1 MKQLVEIDGTTKT
14 SKSVF
19 ENLKTKSKTNTSID
33 MISDGDIDLSDTIS
47 FDTFAKNIL
56 GVLNEKLK
64 NK

>member
-1 MKQLVEIDGTTKT
+1 MKQLVEIDDTTKT